1 MKRGMAQ
8 KWLPLPVLFLIAV
21 IFFVYEGNSQKKKEA
36 PKMDIPRSEIRPAA
50 LAGTW
55 YQENPEDLR
64 NTIDRYMKHAK
75 IAQNPGT
82 IIGLVAPHAGH
93 VYSGPVAAFS
103 YRQIQGKQ
111 YDTVIVI
118 APNHVDPRLQFSSV
132 LTHGAYET
140 PLGIIPVDAETA
152 RAIAG
157 FDASDSIRPSDMGH
171 FTGYGDRMEHALEIQ
186 LPFLQYAL
194 GNFRLVPI
202 VMGNQERTSVIMLAK
217 AIAAAVKGKKVLIV
231 GSSDLS
237 HFFPAAQAR
246 SHDDRVKQYIER
258 YDFEGLL
265 ADAAVESSHVCGRG
279 PIAVAMMACRE
290 LGATRAAVLHAANSG
305 DITGDTRSVVGYLA
319 AIFTKPDE
327 GGGTGTGEQGTSR
340 VGVDLGLTAEGK
352 EILRTVVRQTL
363 PSVVKTGQIPA
374 FRKYA
379 GKLGEEWGAF
389 VTLTKRG
396 NLRGCIG
403 NITGTKPLIATVA
416 EMTRAAALEDPRFR
430 PIRPEELPDIEF
442 EISVLTPIRRVSN
455 VEEIVVGRDG
465 IIITRGYN
473 RGLLLPQVATEYGW
487 DRETFLEQTCLKAG
501 LPKDAWKDR
510 NTIIE
515 AFSAEVFH

>member
-1 MKRGMAQ
+1 A
-8 KWLPLPVLFLIAV
+8 
-21 IFFVYEGNSQKKKEA
+21 
-36 PKMDIPRSEIRPAA
+36 
-50 LAGTW
+50 
-55 YQENPEDLR
+55 
-64 NTIDRYMKHAK
+64 
-75 IAQNPGT
+75 
-82 IIGLVAPHAGH
+82 
-93 VYSGPVAAFS
+93 

-111 YDTVIVI
+111 YDTVVII

-140 PLGIIPVDAETA
+140 PLGVIPVDTGITQ
-152 RAIAG
+152 AIAA
-157 FDASDSIRPSDMGH
+157 FDASDSVRPSEMGH
-171 FTGYGDRMEHALEIQ
+171 LAGYGNRMEHSLEIQ

-194 GNFRLVPI
+194 GSFRLAPI
-202 VMGNQERTSVIMLAK
+202 IMGNQEPASVIMLAK
-217 AIAAAVKGKKVLIV
+217 AIAAAVKGKNALIV
-231 GSSDLS
+231 ASSDLS

-246 SHDDRVKQYIER
+246 EYDDRVKQYIER
-258 YDFEGLL
+258 YDYDGLL
-265 ADAAVESSHVCGRG
+265 ADDAVENSHVCGRG

-290 LGATRAAVLHAANSG
+290 LGATRAVVLRTANSG

-319 AIFTKPDE
+319 AAFIKS
-327 GGGTGTGEQGTSR
+327 GESGSASAEERGEPR
-340 VGVDLGLTAEGK
+340 VGVDLGLSEEEK

-363 PSVVKTGQIPA
+363 SSVVKTGQIPT
-374 FRKYA
+374 FREHK
-379 GKLGEEWGAF
+379 GKLGEQWGAF
-389 VTLTKRG
+389 VTLTRRG

-430 PIRPEELPDIEF
+430 PVRPEELPDIDF
-442 EISVLTPIRRVSN
+442 EISVLTPIRRVN
-455 VEEIVVGRDG
+455 DVREIVVGRDG

-487 DRETFLEQTCLKAG
+487 DRETFLEQTCGKAG

-510 NTIIE
+510 TTVIE